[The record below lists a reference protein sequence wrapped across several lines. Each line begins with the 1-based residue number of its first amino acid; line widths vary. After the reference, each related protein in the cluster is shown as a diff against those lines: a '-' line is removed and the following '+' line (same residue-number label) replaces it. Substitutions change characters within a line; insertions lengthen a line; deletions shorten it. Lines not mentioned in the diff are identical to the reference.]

1 MKWGILLTIF
11 VVSSTMVSCQ
21 QANASKGKQE
31 AITVSEVVPTERFAE
46 LMKTI
51 PEYQLIDVRTPQ
63 EFEDGHLDGAVNID
77 YYRSDF
83 AEQLRALK
91 RDVPV
96 LVYCRSG
103 GRSAKASA
111 MMRELDFER
120 VYDMQGGFM
129 AWTRKMNR

>member
-1 MKWGILLTIF
+1 MKWGILLIMF
-11 VVSSTMVSCQ
+11 AVSATMVSCQ
-21 QANASKGKQE
+21 QANATKGKQE
-31 AITVSEVVPTERFAE
+31 KMMVSEVVPTERFAE
-46 LMKTI
+46 LMDTI

-77 YYRSDF
+77 YYSSDF
-83 AEQLRALK
+83 AEQLSTLK

-111 MMRELDFER
+111 MMRELDFET